1 MGEQQTENNLGYLTN
16 KSIVQWSPLDSAFM
30 EWTKTDRSNFNTYAM
45 YLQMSLRKLAHKSG
59 SKMSNREA

>member
-1 MGEQQTENNLGYLTN
+1 MGEQQTENNLG
-16 KSIVQWSPLDSAFM
+16 
-30 EWTKTDRSNFNTYAM
+30 YAM